1 MILPEKKLKFDGHM
15 CRITVARVCKTD
27 KKLNLQN

>member
-1 MILPEKKLKFDGHM
+1 LPDKKLKFDGDM

>member
-1 MILPEKKLKFDGHM
+1 MILPDKKLKFDDDM